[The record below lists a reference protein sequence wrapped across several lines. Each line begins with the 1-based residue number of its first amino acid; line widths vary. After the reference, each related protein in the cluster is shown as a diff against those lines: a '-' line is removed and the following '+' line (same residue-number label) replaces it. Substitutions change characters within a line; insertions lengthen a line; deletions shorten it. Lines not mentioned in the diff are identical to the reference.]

1 MMPEQIP
8 PKSLKPTLK
17 QNCPD
22 CPPMVVPRRGYTPTR
37 PSCIECVEKVRP
49 EKPP

>member
-1 MMPEQIP
+1 MPDQP
-8 PKSLKPTLK
+8 VSLQPTLK
-17 QNCPD
+17 KKCPD
-22 CPPMVVPRRGYTPTR
+22 CPPLVVPRRGYTPTR

>member
-1 MMPEQIP
+1 MNIADQPE
-8 PKSLKPTLK
+8 SLQPTLK
-17 QNCPD
+17 KKCPD
-22 CPPMVVPRRGYTPTR
+22 CPPLVVPRRGYTPTR